1 MRLVVRESTYKHD
14 PLLINSLA
22 AFNFRPPI
30 SARVSWGTTRAHPA
44 LLAMNV
50 TTIVLINGLWMT
62 ALSWEHWARHYG
74 EKGYSVIAANWP
86 GMEGDIEQLRRDPS
100 SFATLGLSDVVDH
113 YEQIIRELES
123 PPLIIGYGFGGLVT
137 QILLDRGWGA
147 AGVAIASAP
156 VKGIARLPLSVLKLA
171 FSVLG
176 KSHSNKTA
184 SLTAEQFHRAFANSL
199 TETESLDAF
208 KRYVVPAPNR
218 VLVQTAFANFTS
230 HTAATVNVRN
240 DTRAPL
246 LLVAGGK
253 DRVVPNS
260 LVKANFDL
268 YRESKSETDYKE
280 YPEQTHFTIL
290 QETKVADYVL
300 GWALCRANG
309 SKLTAFPNQTD
320 AWSVKLSA

>member
-1 MRLVVRESTYKHD
+1 
-14 PLLINSLA
+14 
-22 AFNFRPPI
+22 
-30 SARVSWGTTRAHPA
+30 
-44 LLAMNV
+44 MNV

-62 ALSWEHWARHYG
+62 ALSWEHWAEHYAH
-74 EKGYSVIAANWP
+74 KGYRVIAESWP

-100 SFATLGLSDVVDH
+100 SFASVGLSEVVDH

-123 PPLIIGYGFGGLVT
+123 PPIIIGYGFGGLVT

-184 SLTAEQFHRAFANSL
+184 SLTEEQFHRAFANSL
-199 TETESLDAF
+199 TETKSLDAF
-208 KRYVVPAPNR
+208 KRYVVPAPTR
-218 VLVQTAFANFTS
+218 VLLQTAFANFTL
-230 HTAATVNVRN
+230 HTAATVNLRN

-246 LLVAGGK
+246 LLVAGGE
-253 DRVVPNS
+253 DRVVPSS
-260 LVKANFDL
+260 LVKANFEL
-268 YRESKSETDYKE
+268 YRESKAETDYKK
-280 YPEQTHFTIL
+280 YPEQTHLTFL

-300 GWALCRANG
+300 GWALCRVNG
-309 SKLTAFPNQTD
+309 SKLTAVPNQTD
-320 AWSVKLSA
+320 SWSVKLST

>member
-1 MRLVVRESTYKHD
+1 
-14 PLLINSLA
+14 
-22 AFNFRPPI
+22 
-30 SARVSWGTTRAHPA
+30 
-44 LLAMNV
+44 MNV

-62 ALSWEHWARHYG
+62 ALSWEHWVKRYSD
-74 EKGYSVIAANWP
+74 KGYWVIAENWP
-86 GMEGDIEQLRRDPS
+86 GMDGDIEQLRRDPS
-100 SFATLGLSDVVDH
+100 SFANLGLTEVVDH

-156 VKGIARLPLSVLKLA
+156 IRGIARLPLSILKLA

-176 KSHSNKTA
+176 KSVSNKA
-184 SLTAEQFHRAFANSL
+184 AALTAEQFHRAFANSL
-199 TETESLDAF
+199 TKTESLEAF
-208 KRYVVPAPNR
+208 NRYTVPAPNR
-218 VLVQTAFANFTS
+218 VLLQTAFAGFTPHTETSLNF
-230 HTAATVNVRN
+230 RN

-253 DRVVPNS
+253 DRIVPSS
-260 LVKANFDL
+260 LVKANFEL
-268 YRESKSETDYKE
+268 YRESKAETDYKE
-280 YPEQTHFTIL
+280 FADQAHFTLL
-290 QETKVADYVL
+290 QEIKVADYVL

-320 AWSVKLSA
+320 AWSVKLST